1 MPSAT
6 DLHPQR
12 PAEWSLLDH
21 IQHYPRANPELAEV
35 AQCLAVPIPD
45 SLHAERLT
53 ERCLR

>member
-21 IQHYPRANPELAEV
+21 IQHNSRANPELAEV
-35 AQCLAVPIPD
+35 AQRLAIPVPD
-45 SLHAERLT
+45 SLDAERLT
-53 ERCLR
+53 GRCLG